1 MKEYSGKLKKFIKP
15 LIIIVLLLTPLIL
28 IQQLSA
34 KDTYKDAYRS
44 WAAGKR
50 YSHISV
56 FFSKEAEFS
65 PENVMRL
72 RSEIEADLRQDDVLE
87 SKNGTVSWV
96 DCYSARG
103 SVSVHTDATP
113 MEFTAYGVGGD
124 FFKMHPFRLVSGSFF
139 SDENLMNDLIVID
152 EDLAWQLFGS
162 ADIIGM
168 TVYINN
174 MPFQICGVIKRE
186 SGIFNSAAGNHKTVV
201 YMSYSALEK
210 SSPIE
215 ITNYEVIMPNLTK
228 GYAYKIVKKH
238 LADVEDASEISVISG
253 RFSYGN
259 LLREI
264 KKIGNNVMRKKA
276 IVYPFWENKQRAI
289 LQVCAVIFLIFLVEA
304 VLVVIAVIGK
314 GSLFYVRNRE
324 LLAEKWAHTKDM
336 LMDVGRRTKGK
347 LMKRKIDTV
356 ILDIGM
362 VLAEFIPRE
371 YLKKVG
377 IREEKI
383 KAVMDAVVE
392 NDIWNE
398 YDKGMMSE
406 KEVLNQFI
414 ERSPKLEREIR
425 RAFKNLNGI
434 VRRYYYTDG
443 FIEKLKSKGYR
454 VLYLSNI
461 SEKLYHECEEELGFI
476 KKMDGGILSFEVKM
490 KKPDKD
496 IYELLI
502 KKYSLNPERC
512 VFLDDREVNLR
523 AAGELGFKTILFE
536 DYESAKQS
544 LKL

>member
-1 MKEYSGKLKKFIKP
+1 MDMTHVVGDQVNNLLRGINDPRLFHTQW
-15 LIIIVLLLTPLIL
+15 IIAETVNHGLETLRDRRTGERNASLYLCG
-28 IQQLSA
+28 
-34 KDTYKDAYRS
+34 
-44 WAAGKR
+44 AGDR
-50 YSHISV
+50 HDSCDHRHLNARLADPV
-56 FFSKEAEFS
+56 QEA
-65 PENVMRL
+65 VH
-72 RSEIEADLRQDDVLE
+72 
-87 SKNGTVSWV
+87 
-96 DCYSARG
+96 RG
-103 SVSVHTDATP
+103 
-113 MEFTAYGVGGD
+113 
-124 FFKMHPFRLVSGSFF
+124 
-139 SDENLMNDLIVID
+139 
-152 EDLAWQLFGS
+152 
-162 ADIIGM
+162 
-168 TVYINN
+168 
-174 MPFQICGVIKRE
+174 
-186 SGIFNSAAGNHKTVV
+186 
-201 YMSYSALEK
+201 
-210 SSPIE
+210 
-215 ITNYEVIMPNLTK
+215 
-228 GYAYKIVKKH
+228 IVKKH

-383 KAVMDAVVE
+383 QAVMDAVVE